1 MVAWGGFTDIV
12 TVCAAPYWPEP
23 GLNTGELTM
32 PVITYCAEAI
42 LLGFQPVL
50 NAAAFNNV
58 SSLIRIGLPA
68 TYKVPLLSEGVLPL
82 VV

>member
-1 MVAWGGFTDIV
+1 
-12 TVCAAPYWPEP
+12 
-23 GLNTGELTM
+23 M